1 MRIEPSLAGAT
12 ERARRYAFGGKPG
25 KAPLQRGR
33 ILKSNVGALGFL
45 RRMVLLQHREA
56 VLAGEDQIAVLAE
69 SDIGASSKFLLQ
81 PPEQR
86 HA

>member
-12 ERARRYAFGGKPG
+12 ERACRYAFGGKPG

-45 RRMVLLQHREA
+45 RRMVLLQVFPEPESGLA
-56 VLAGEDQIAVLAE
+56 V
-69 SDIGASSKFLLQ
+69 
-81 PPEQR
+81 PPPARLSQ
-86 HA
+86 